1 MSDCTTIEER
11 IQAEY
16 KAIKLPVA
24 KVVNEFDEPFKCCDE
39 KQLVLAHTTETESYK
54 NDVTSAWIKL
64 SSISDTVNF
73 NLTKNGA
80 ATTYA
85 PFNTAFVREP
95 FAWYVT
101 INWRDVLASDGI
113 GCYKLVLE
121 YSIGGIPGT
130 LTWGIYDLK
139 EYSLTTAKYTA
150 RLKAKFNLKH
160 EIEGI
165 DFTDSNVVDTLR
177 FNGFIGD
184 RQPNMEIDN
193 LVYQDRTIKTVVRE
207 NLNTWQIK
215 TDPYTNSIIDL
226 MTDLYLLSENELFI
240 SDYNQFNH
248 THEILD
254 LPVIVQ
260 ESPEIDYL
268 EQYQRKAVL
277 TCVVGDKVVNKR
289 TYY

>member
-11 IQAEY
+11 VQAEY
-16 KAIKLPVA
+16 RAIRLPVA
-24 KVVNEFDEPFKCCDE
+24 KVVNEFDEPFRCCDE
-39 KQLVLAHTTETESYK
+39 KQLVLAHPTETESFK
-54 NDVTSAWIKL
+54 NDITSAWIKL
-64 SSISDTVNF
+64 SSISDTVSF
-73 NLTKNGA
+73 NLTKNGV
-80 ATTYA
+80 ATTYV
-85 PFNTAFVREP
+85 PFNTAFVKEP
-95 FAWYVT
+95 FAWYAT

-113 GCYKLVLE
+113 GCYKLELE
-121 YSIGGIPGT
+121 YSIGGITGS
-130 LTWGIYDLK
+130 LVWGIYELK

-150 RLKAKFNLKH
+150 RLRVKFNLKH

-165 DFTDSNVVDTLR
+165 DFTDSDVEDTLR

-215 TDPYTNSIIDL
+215 TDPYTNSILDL

-248 THEILD
+248 THGILD

-277 TCVVGDKVVNKR
+277 TCTVGDKVVNKR

>member
-24 KVVNEFDEPFKCCDE
+24 KVVNEFSEPFRCCDE

-207 NLNTWQIK
+207 NLNTWQINR
-215 TDPYTNSIIDL
+215 PIY
-226 MTDLYLLSENELFI
+226 
-240 SDYNQFNH
+240 
-248 THEILD
+248 
-254 LPVIVQ
+254 
-260 ESPEIDYL
+260 
-268 EQYQRKAVL
+268 
-277 TCVVGDKVVNKR
+277 
-289 TYY
+289 